1 MSCTTLSS
9 LSRTTVITDA
19 HDNELISAIISA
31 APDGLVVVDREGRI
45 VLVNP
50 QVERMLGYG
59 ADELL
64 GEKVE
69 LLVPDS
75 LRVEHE
81 RDRTRYVANPSLRPM
96 TSGLDLTARHKDG
109 SQIPVEIS
117 LSPLVTAQSLYT
129 IASVR
134 DITDRL
140 ETEQALR
147 DAHEAVQLAEER
159 ERIARDLHDTVIQH
173 LFATGM
179 SLQAIASGID
189 DDKARERLTMAVDDL
204 DETIR
209 QVRTAI
215 FGLRNRD
222 NVGESIKSA
231 VIELIESSGRM
242 LGFRPEL
249 SMDGPI
255 DTRVSPAMGEHLLPT
270 LHEALSNVSR
280 HARAHRA
287 RVGITVNGDLVL
299 SVSDDGIGLEQDPD
313 LSSPGWRETRR
324 DGGGLQNMA
333 ARAKELGGCLIV
345 GPGLDGAG
353 TCVTWRVPLKGAH
366 RQP

>member
-1 MSCTTLSS
+1 MSCTPLLS
-9 LSRTTVITDA
+9 LSRSNVITDA
-19 HDNELISAIISA
+19 HDNELIRAIISA
-31 APDGLVVVDREGRI
+31 APDGLVVVDRNGRI

-50 QVERMLGYG
+50 QVERMLGYR
-59 ADELL
+59 AEELL

-69 LLVPDS
+69 LLVPES
-75 LRVEHE
+75 LREEHE
-81 RDRTRYVANPSLRPM
+81 RDRNRYAENPSLRPM
-96 TSGLDLTARHKDG
+96 RSGLELTARRKDG
-109 SQIPVEIS
+109 SQLPVEIS
-117 LSPLVTAQSLYT
+117 LSPLVTGKSLYT

-159 ERIARDLHDTVIQH
+159 ERIARDLHDTVIQQ

-179 SLQAIASGID
+179 SLQTIASGID
-189 DDKARERLTMAVDDL
+189 DDRARERLTMAVDDL

-222 NVGESIKSA
+222 KVAESLKSA
-231 VIELIESSGRM
+231 VIELVDSSGRM

-255 DTRVSPAMGEHLLPT
+255 DTRLSPSMGEQLLPT

-280 HARAHRA
+280 HARAHRV
-287 RVGITVNGDLVL
+287 RVGLAVDGDLVL
-299 SVSDDGIGLEQDPD
+299 SVSDDGIGLEPDLD
-313 LSSPGWRETRR
+313 LSSPGWGETPR
-324 DGGGLQNMA
+324 DGGGLHNMA
-333 ARAKELGGCLIV
+333 ARAKELGGCLTI

-353 TCVTWRVPLKGAH
+353 TCVTWRVPLEGAH
-366 RQP
+366 R